1 MLSSTLDLDCKKLMK
16 FQGGFGNACKTF
28 TASHHPETTN
38 VESIQNSGKV
48 LLILKKRREIN
59 YTAPCFNA
67 HYRIKVDQNVN
78 LTRWES
84 EVSHEELC
92 ASISSLSLQ
101 FISSSHA
108 ISMTNLISL
117 SV

>member
-1 MLSSTLDLDCKKLMK
+1 MK
-16 FQGGFGNACKTF
+16 FQGGFGNAYKTF
-28 TASHHPETTN
+28 TSSHHPETTN
-38 VESIQNSGKV
+38 VEPIQNSGKV
-48 LLILKKRREIN
+48 LLILKKKREIN
-59 YTAPCFNA
+59 YTTLCFNA
-67 HYRIKVDQNVN
+67 HYGIKVDQNIIYIN

-84 EVSHEELC
+84 EVSHEEHRT
-92 ASISSLSLQ
+92 SISSLSLQ